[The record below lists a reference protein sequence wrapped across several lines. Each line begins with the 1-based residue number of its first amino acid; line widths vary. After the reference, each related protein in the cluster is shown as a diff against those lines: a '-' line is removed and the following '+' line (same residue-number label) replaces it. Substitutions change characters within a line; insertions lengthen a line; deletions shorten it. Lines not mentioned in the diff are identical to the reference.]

1 MTTTV
6 VALADVG
13 EGIADAVVL
22 EWKVAP
28 GDPVHTNQTL
38 LEIETVKAIVEVPAP
53 CDGVVVALEAEEGE
67 TVPVGAPLLTIAH
80 TDSVPSPSESSP
92 SESSPSE
99 SSPSESSAPP
109 SSELSPSVPSPTVP
123 STRSSNGSLAKP
135 NVRRLA
141 RELGIDL
148 TEVTGT
154 GQHGRITEEDL
165 AVHRSSHDGGSSASS
180 ASDREEGG
188 VIGQDRAARVGHTS
202 GKPGLG
208 RERPPSAGLEQADP
222 NVGDAVV
229 PAGSTHPVSPV
240 RRATAEAVSASFFSA
255 PHATVFLES
264 DATGTVELVDR
275 YRADSRFRPAGV
287 TASAVVAAAVSIAA
301 IEVPEINSA
310 WDGVSEVITRYHAVN
325 LGIAVATDRGL
336 LVPNIVDAQ
345 RLSIIELAEAIG
357 DLVSRARAGKLTPAE
372 FTGGTITISNVG
384 SLGIDT
390 ATPIVNRGESAILC
404 VGAIAKRPR
413 VVDDAVV
420 ARWTVPLSLSF
431 DHRLIDGDTA
441 ARALVRIAA
450 ILRDPLWH
458 IPIGVTPPR

>member
-1 MTTTV
+1 VIGQGRAAHVWQEPAT
-6 VALADVG
+6 ANVG
-13 EGIADAVVL
+13 G
-22 EWKVAP
+22 
-28 GDPVHTNQTL
+28 
-38 LEIETVKAIVEVPAP
+38 
-53 CDGVVVALEAEEGE
+53 
-67 TVPVGAPLLTIAH
+67 
-80 TDSVPSPSESSP
+80 SPS
-92 SESSPSE
+92 
-99 SSPSESSAPP
+99 
-109 SSELSPSVPSPTVP
+109 
-123 STRSSNGSLAKP
+123 
-135 NVRRLA
+135 
-141 RELGIDL
+141 
-148 TEVTGT
+148 
-154 GQHGRITEEDL
+154 
-165 AVHRSSHDGGSSASS
+165 GSSS
-180 ASDREEGG
+180 GP
-188 VIGQDRAARVGHTS
+188 GQDRAWAAVADSVTPDVGGAPSRGDS
-202 GKPGLG
+202 GPG
-208 RERPPSAGLEQADP
+208 Q
-222 NVGDAVV
+222 DAVA
-229 PAGSTHPVSPV
+229 PASSTHPVSPV

-275 YRADSRFRPAGV
+275 YRADSRFRSAGV

-310 WDGVSEVITRYHAVN
+310 WDGVSEVITRHHAVN
-325 LGIAVATDRGL
+325 LGIAVATERGL

-357 DLVSRARAGKLTPAE
+357 DVVSRARAGKLTPAE

-458 IPIGVTPPR
+458 IPIGVTPPRG